1 MFKIRPTFFHF
12 LIRRLGKTLVT
23 SPVGKSTSVWL
34 WHLVFDLLDDLMLLS
49 SEALRRRNLS
59 SNIIFLLE
67 EMLSGFC
74 SSSSHQARALKSSF
88 LLFWYFLAG
97 FRMFRALS
105 ASFFDFSPTLVLE
118 SLTAG
123 VEGRLLRI
131 PFTGVGV
138 GLRKKAIP
146 NKWHQESLRQE
157 PRRPGTER
165 WQSWRYREGTPTSLV
180 MWGGWHSCVGE
191 VRSGRPIRYWS
202 AGDVCGYGY
211 YPRTRGLCSP
221 LRHWYK
227 IHNYLTIISPRS
239 PCV

>member
-23 SPVGKSTSVWL
+23 SSVGKSASIWL
-34 WHLVFDLLDDLMLLS
+34 WHLVLDLLDDLILLS

-74 SSSSHQARALKSSF
+74 SSSSHQARALNSSF

-118 SLTAG
+118 SPTAG

-138 GLRKKAIP
+138 GLRKKTIPNP
-146 NKWHQESLRQE
+146 NKWNQESLRQE
-157 PRRPGTER
+157 PWRAGT
-165 WQSWRYREGTPTSLV
+165 
-180 MWGGWHSCVGE
+180 
-191 VRSGRPIRYWS
+191 
-202 AGDVCGYGY
+202 
-211 YPRTRGLCSP
+211 
-221 LRHWYK
+221 
-227 IHNYLTIISPRS
+227 
-239 PCV
+239 